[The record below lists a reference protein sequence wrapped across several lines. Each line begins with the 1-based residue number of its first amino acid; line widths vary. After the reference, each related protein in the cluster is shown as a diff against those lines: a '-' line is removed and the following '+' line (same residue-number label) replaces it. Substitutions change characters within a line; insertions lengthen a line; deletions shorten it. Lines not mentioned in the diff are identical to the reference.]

1 MSTQTLEQ
9 KFEMLPSELQ
19 KEAADFIDFLLTRKS
34 SKQKKK
40 PKLNWI
46 GGLKEYRSQY
56 TSLELQEKALEL
68 PLLTSHNK
76 PPSHI
81 QHFEHPLEM
90 RVERDDLPYILLL
103 HHCHGSCISET
114 DPLIKEPE
122 KQIPRRLQDNPININ
137 HLNAR

>member
-19 KEAADFIDFLLTRKS
+19 KEAADFIDFLLTRKI

-56 TSLELQEKALEL
+56 TSLELQEKALEW
-68 PLLTSHNK
+68 
-76 PPSHI
+76 
-81 QHFEHPLEM
+81 
-90 RVERDDLPYILLL
+90 RD
-103 HHCHGSCISET
+103 
-114 DPLIKEPE
+114 
-122 KQIPRRLQDNPININ
+122 
-137 HLNAR
+137 